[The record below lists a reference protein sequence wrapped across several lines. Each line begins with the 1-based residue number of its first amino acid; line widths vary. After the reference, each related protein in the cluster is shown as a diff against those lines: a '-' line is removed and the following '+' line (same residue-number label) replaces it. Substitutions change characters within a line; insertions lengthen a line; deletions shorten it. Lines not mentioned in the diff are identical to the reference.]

1 MEFDF
6 TQEVEFKV
14 KTTKGET
21 LLREPSAP
29 EYMAYLNKLGKE
41 SEDGE
46 KSYKLCIDYLTALGG
61 DKEILEELPLYKLG
75 KVISAVNGDGVEKK

>member
-14 KTTKGET
+14 KTKKGET
-21 LLREPSAP
+21 FLREPSAP
-29 EYMAYLNKLGKE
+29 EYMEYLSKLGKE

-46 KSYKLCIDYLTALGG
+46 KSYSLCINYLTALGG
-61 DKEILEELPLYKLG
+61 DKELLEELPLYKLG
-75 KVISAVNGDGVEKK
+75 KVIAAVNGDGTEKK